1 MIYDGMVHILVF
13 GMLWAPKKAKIDQQL
28 KEDQAKLRSESTK
41 DAKEFKAQVGSLTT
55 SICTTKKEL
64 QHEQQLLANT
74 LVANQENQEKIAEKN
89 LQTIETM
96 RIIHIEKRYEEKN
109 MMRK

>member
-41 DAKEFKAQVGSLTT
+41 NAKEFKA
-55 SICTTKKEL
+55 
-64 QHEQQLLANT
+64 
-74 LVANQENQEKIAEKN
+74 
-89 LQTIETM
+89 
-96 RIIHIEKRYEEKN
+96 
-109 MMRK
+109 